1 MSEPVPEETEVSP
14 ALVHDAAE
22 GSEYYFESDPLALR
36 ENQDYQLLINALVK
50 LQAQRAKAVK
60 DVERLLEA
68 REEAMKDPLKFVTA
82 LENGE
87 NLNLPGPQEIIQIPH
102 IDWEKYNVHS
112 LTQGM
117 RPKTRKRIHKES
129 QSPHQEVT
137 QETKDA
143 PVVDGKILV
152 RGRAYDESKPQTF
165 NQSWS
170 DDEQRKL
177 EELLIKYPDEPI
189 LYQRWSKISKE
200 LGTRTP
206 LQVQSR
212 VQKFFIALKMQ
223 GLPVPGRNPRK
234 AVLRRPYGT
243 KRRGRISYSHGSGK
257 VSSFMTAFDMYE
269 EKPDVGTS
277 AMNQPESATEVS
289 DEEDIAEELRNSE
302 EYQELLKLKQ
312 VKALKEQEMNTGI
325 ITHIGFSCDRCG
337 TDPIIGTRWHC
348 LECPAST
355 SLDLCEKCVKGSF
368 STETHQTAHVLQPV
382 KALCI
387 RDTMAG
393 SI

>member
-1 MSEPVPEETEVSP
+1 MSEPIAEEIGECP
-14 ALVHDAAE
+14 PLVLDAAE
-22 GSEYYFESDPLALR
+22 ESDYYFESDPLALKG
-36 ENQDYQLLINALVK
+36 NQDYQQLVKALVK

-60 DVERLLEA
+60 
-68 REEAMKDPLKFVTA
+68 
-82 LENGE
+82 
-87 NLNLPGPQEIIQIPH
+87 IPH
-102 IDWEKYNVHS
+102 IEWEKYNVQS

-129 QSPHQEVT
+129 QSPHHEVI
-137 QETKDA
+137 QETKDT
-143 PVVDGKILV
+143 VVTDGKILI

-170 DDEQRKL
+170 DEEQRKL
-177 EELLIKYPDEPI
+177 EELLIKYPDETI
-189 LYQRWSKISKE
+189 SYQRWSKISKE

-223 GLPVPGRNPRK
+223 GLPIPGKNPRR
-234 AVLRRPYGT
+234 AVLKKPYGT
-243 KRRGRISYSHGSGK
+243 KRRGGLSHSHGSGN
-257 VSSFMTAFDMYE
+257 VSLFMKAFNMYE
-269 EKPDVGTS
+269 EKPDVGIS
-277 AMNQPESATEVS
+277 AVNQPESTMEVS

-312 VKALKEQEMNTGI
+312 VRALKEQEMETGI
-325 ITHIGFSCDRCG
+325 ISHSGFSCDRCG
-337 TDPIIGTRWHC
+337 EEPITGTRWHC
-348 LECPAST
+348 LECPASS
-355 SLDLCEKCVKGSF
+355 SLDLCERCVKADF
-368 STETHQTAHVLQPV
+368 STEIHQSSHVLQPV

-393 SI
+393 SL